1 MIPKSLLIIGQEYE
15 ACSPKMN
22 SATHLGERLM
32 SNDLFEEFE
41 QTLQSSGSEAGFELL
56 IERFRDDKKYP
67 LIFNARLMKMRHE
80 LGLDLIEIDSS
91 SNLPKEIGTPY
102 HQAQIRAAREVGQL
116 FLEDGAIE
124 QAWPYFRAIGETA
137 PVAAAIEKLEPR
149 EEMAAIIE
157 IALYE
162 RVNPRKGFELLLE
175 SYGTCRAITSIQQYP
190 AEEGRAECINLLART
205 LHGELLENLKRTIAE
220 KEGNAPET
228 TDIPALIQG
237 RDWLFGKFSYY
248 VDTSHLLSVIQ
259 LCVDMEDPDTLELAL
274 QMAEYG
280 THLSSEFQYRG
291 TPPFDN
297 YEDYAFYLRALMG
310 QEVDQSIAHFRGKLP
325 QEKGPDADFN
335 PAQVLVGLLAKV
347 QRFPEAIQVS
357 LDHLAGVDS
366 AQLTCPTVFQLCQ
379 LGKDYQRLKE
389 LSKDQGDLL
398 GFVAG
403 VLQH

>member
-1 MIPKSLLIIGQEYE
+1 
-15 ACSPKMN
+15 
-22 SATHLGERLM
+22 M
-32 SNDLFEEFE
+32 SKDLFDEVE

-56 IERFRDDKKYP
+56 IQRFRNEKKYP

-80 LGLDLIEIDSS
+80 LGLGLIEIDSKPD
-91 SNLPKEIGTPY
+91 LPKEIGTPY

-149 EEMAAIIE
+149 DEMAAIIE

-162 RVNPRKGFELLLE
+162 RVNPRKGFELLLN

-190 AEEGRAECINLLART
+190 AEEGRAECIGLLVRT

-220 KEGNAPET
+220 KEAKAPET
-228 TDIPALIQG
+228 TNVPVLIQG
-237 RDWLFGKFSYY
+237 RDWLFGEFSYY

-259 LCVDMEDPDTLELAL
+259 LSLDLEDSDTLKLAL
-274 QMAEYG
+274 QLAEYG

-291 TPPFDN
+291 SPPFDS
-297 YEDYAFYLRALMG
+297 YEDYVFYLQALIG
-310 QEVDQSIAHFRGKLP
+310 QEVGQAIAHFRGKLP
-325 QEKGPDADFN
+325 QDKGAAVDFN
-335 PAQVLVGLLAKV
+335 PAQVLVGLLARI
-347 QRFPEAIQVS
+347 QRYPEAIEVS
-357 LDHLAGVDS
+357 LEHLTDIEP
-366 AQLTCPTVFQLCQ
+366 AQLTCPNVYQLCQ
-379 LGKDYQRLKE
+379 LGRDYQRLKE
-389 LSKDQGDLL
+389 LSKNQGDLL
-398 GFVAG
+398 SFVAG